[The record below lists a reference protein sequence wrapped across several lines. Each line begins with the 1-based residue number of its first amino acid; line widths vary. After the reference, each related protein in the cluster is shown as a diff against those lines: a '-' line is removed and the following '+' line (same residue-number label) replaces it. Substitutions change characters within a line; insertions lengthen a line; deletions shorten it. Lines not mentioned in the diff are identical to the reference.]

1 MAEWMSGQPDD
12 PRERQQEMEI
22 ESLTSGK
29 SAGGGGAGLLIVGAL
44 AAAVIFL
51 R

>member
-1 MAEWMSGQPDD
+1 MSGQPDD
-12 PRERQQEMEI
+12 PRERQQEMEV
-22 ESLTSGK
+22 ESLGK